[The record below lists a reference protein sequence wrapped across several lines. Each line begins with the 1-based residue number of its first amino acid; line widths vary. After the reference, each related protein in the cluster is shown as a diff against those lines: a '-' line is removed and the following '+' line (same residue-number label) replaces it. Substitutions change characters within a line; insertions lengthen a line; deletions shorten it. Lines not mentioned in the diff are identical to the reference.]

1 MTTRMRRVLA
11 AMTLA
16 LGAALFGGAITVL
29 GKPADVAG
37 TRHDVAIQGASPCT
51 SCHIPSDPEG
61 EALWAGAPNK
71 TGPLAGN
78 MKALCFSCH
87 DGTVTAVG
95 SYAFDPSRPEHVGDP
110 GIKGESCDRCHD
122 PHRPGPGKFLKQQG
136 AAGMCQECHRRAG
149 PADHPVNV
157 SASAAGITPADKDWD
172 ATHGDFTGTRL
183 WNAEGTG
190 PGDYVKCLT
199 CHSPHGG
206 QPGTAMSTVAFS
218 GSHTSFLPL
227 CANCHSRWA
236 ATTKEAPR

>member
-1 MTTRMRRVLA
+1 MTMQMRRLLVA
-11 AMTLA
+11 VAIA
-16 LGAALFGGAITVL
+16 LGALLLDGAITAL

-37 TRHDVAIQGASPCT
+37 TKHDVATPGVSPCVL
-51 SCHIPSDPEG
+51 CHIPTDPEG
-61 EALWAGAPNK
+61 ELLWPGAPNK

-78 MKALCFSCH
+78 LKALCFSCH

-95 SYAFDPSRPEHVGDP
+95 SYVFDASRPEHVGDAA
-110 GIKGESCDRCHD
+110 IKGEGCDRCHD

-136 AAGMCQECHRRAG
+136 AAAMCQECHTRAG

-157 SASAAGITPADKDWD
+157 RASAAGIIPADKDWD
-172 ATHGDFTGTRL
+172 PTHGDFSGTRL

-206 QPGTAMSTVAFS
+206 QPGTEMNTVAFS
-218 GSHTSFLPL
+218 ASHTSFLPL
-227 CANCHSRWA
+227 CANCHFRWGS
-236 ATTKEAPR
+236 TGKDTPR

>member
-1 MTTRMRRVLA
+1 
-11 AMTLA
+11 MTLRARRLLLTIGLA
-16 LGAALFGGAITVL
+16 LAAALFGSAITVL
-29 GKPADVAG
+29 GNPADVTG
-37 TRHDVAIQGASPCT
+37 TRHDVASQGVSPCV
-51 SCHIPSDPEG
+51 SCHIPTDPEG
-61 EALWAGAPNK
+61 EVLWPGDPNK

-95 SYAFDPSRPEHVGDP
+95 SYVFDPGRPEHVGNS

-122 PHRPGPGKFLKQQG
+122 PHRPGPGKFLKQSG
-136 AAGMCQECHRRAG
+136 VAGMCQECHSRAG
-149 PADHPVNV
+149 PGDHPVNV
-157 SASAAGITPADKDWD
+157 RVSAAGTTPTDRDWD
-172 ATHGDFTGTRL
+172 PRRGDFVGTRL

-206 QPGTAMSTVAFS
+206 QPGTAMNTVAFNAT
-218 GSHTSFLPL
+218 HTSFLPL

-236 ATTKEAPR
+236 NDRDPPK